1 MKTEKNKHKVAV
13 LTRNFDS
20 SKGGA
25 ERYCV
30 ELTKRLSNLY
40 DVHVFCQSKG
50 KDIDIGKI
58 NFHHVLSFPGSRFIN
73 QLFFYFHTRKLTK
86 GAFDLIHSHEILPNA
101 NILTIHVQCFRT
113 HVTKSKG
120 IKKIFNYISLILSPR
135 KLAYFLLEKK
145 TFSGK
150 NKRFIC
156 VSDYIK
162 QNLLENYRLNE
173 NLIDIAMPGININSH
188 AQSAFKP
195 SNKFKLPDNSFRI
208 LFVGNGF
215 ERKGLPTLLKA
226 FNEIKSNDIYL
237 LVAGKGNKNEALK
250 NNISDKKII
259 FLGQVQHMHNLYE
272 LCDILVHPTL
282 EDTFAMSVLEAMINK
297 IPVIVSSKKYCGI
310 VEYLDNNEVLILDNP
325 EDFREL
331 EQKLNLLINNADLWK
346 KLSING
352 FNKAKEFTW
361 EKTFLQT
368 LNSYSKLL

>member
-13 LTRNFDS
+13 LSRNFDS
-20 SKGGA
+20 SRGGA

-40 DVHVFCQSKG
+40 DVHVFCQSKEE
-50 KDIDIGKI
+50 DNDIGKI
-58 NFHHVLSFPGSRFIN
+58 NFHHVLSFPRSRFIN

-101 NILTIHVQCFRT
+101 DILTIHVQCFKT

-120 IKKIFNYISLILSPR
+120 IKKLVNYISLILSPR

-195 SNKFKLPDNSFRI
+195 SNKFNLPDNSYRI

-226 FNEIKSNDIYL
+226 FNEIKFNDIYL

-259 FLGQVQHMHNLYE
+259 FLGQVQHMQNLYE

-310 VEYLDNNEVLILDNP
+310 VEYLNDNEVLILDNP
-325 EDFREL
+325 EDSKEL
-331 EQKLNLLINNADLWK
+331 SKKLNLLINNAKLRK
-346 KLSING
+346 KLSRNG
-352 FNKAKEFTW
+352 FNKAKEFSW
-361 EKTFLQT
+361 EKTLLQT
-368 LNSYSKLL
+368 VNSYSKLL